1 MFLSSYE
8 AKVRFPLYA
17 GPFSKSEHGG
27 RTIVQNVE
35 YDKAF
40 FNASKVFLMS
50 TQYSIV
56 TFEITST

>member
-35 YDKAF
+35 YEKAF
-40 FNASKVFLMS
+40 F
-50 TQYSIV
+50 
-56 TFEITST
+56 

>member
-27 RTIVQNVE
+27 RTIVQNV
-35 YDKAF
+35 DKAF
-40 FNASKVFLMS
+40 FLMQVRS
-50 TQYSIV
+50 
-56 TFEITST
+56 F